1 MGTHPIFESD
11 FDCLTDLESVF
22 LKIKMAPAV
31 PEALKK
37 KRQAHQAALAE
48 KALAKQNAKKAN
60 ILKRRAIIKRAA
72 AYAKEYANKERV
84 LITRKRQAKAAGN
97 YYVDGEPKLA
107 LVIRIRGI
115 NQVSPRVKKILQLLR
130 LRQIGNTT
138 FIKLNKAT
146 IMMLNIAQPYITWG
160 YPNVKTVKELIYKRG
175 FGKVNGQRVPFTD
188 NSVVEGSLGDVG
200 IQSVEDLIHEI
211 FTVGPNFKRANNFL
225 WPFKLSTP
233 KGGYRRVN
241 NHFVEGGDFGNREVK
256 INGLVRKMN

>member
-11 FDCLTDLESVF
+11 FDCLTDGTR
-22 LKIKMAPAV
+22 IMAPSV
-31 PEALKK
+31 PESLKK
-37 KRQAHQAALAE
+37 KRAAYQASLAK
-48 KALAKQNAKKAN
+48 KALAQQNAKRAN
-60 ILKRRAIIKRAA
+60 LLKRRAITKRAA
-72 AYAKEYANKERV
+72 KYAKAYAIEDRV
-84 LITRKRQAKAAGN
+84 EITRKRQAKKDGN
-97 YYVDGEPKLA
+97 FYVPAEPGLA
-107 LVIRIRGI
+107 VVIRIRGI

-188 NSVVEGSLGDVG
+188 NAVVDNSLGNLG
-200 IQSVEDLIHEI
+200 LQCVEAATPEI
-211 FTVGPNFKRANNFL
+211 YTVGPNFKRVNNFL

-233 KGGYRRVN
+233 TGGYRNVT
-241 NHFVEGGDFGNREVK
+241 NHFVEGGDFGNREDK
-256 INGLVRKMN
+256 INNLIRRMN

>member
-11 FDCLTDLESVF
+11 FDCLTDLNW
-22 LKIKMAPAV
+22 IMAPSV

-37 KRQAHQAALAE
+37 KRQAYQASLAKRALAQ
-48 KALAKQNAKKAN
+48 QNAKKAN
-60 ILKRRAIIKRAA
+60 TLKRRAIIKRAA
-72 AYAKEYANKERV
+72 SYASEYAAQEKLNIARARRAKKNGNV
-84 LITRKRQAKAAGN
+84 YVQA
-97 YYVDGEPKLA
+97 EPKLA
-107 LVIRIRGI
+107 FVIRIRGI

-130 LRQIGNTT
+130 LRQIGNST
-138 FIKLNKAT
+138 FIKMNKAT

-160 YPNVKTVKELIYKRG
+160 YPNLKTVKE
-175 FGKVNGQRVPFTD
+175 